1 VPPPAP
7 NGISKAA
14 AGLPSGYREYAQ
26 ALEALDEVVT
36 SMMRLKD
43 VEGVHYAA
51 KLIWNAGR
59 SLGVLLLL
67 ACGRYWYHAV
77 FLKHGV

>member
-1 VPPPAP
+1 MTRVLLSLPAAPPAVPPPTPA
-7 NGISKAA
+7 GTSKAA
-14 AGLPSGYREYAQ
+14 AGLPAGYREYAQ

-59 SLGVLLLL
+59 GSGC
-67 ACGRYWYHAV
+67 AC
-77 FLKHGV
+77 LS